1 MTIGMNDFSPM
12 MTGRDQS
19 PEVGASVYKLLRV
32 SPSDLA
38 FSKQTDKLAEIIDF
52 ASGFEDA
59 IYLMKM
65 AMSKKP
71 SDVSPID
78 FIHGYVSLQRDRV
91 NYTKKMSQIKK
102 ELAMYE

>member
-1 MTIGMNDFSPM
+1 M
-12 MTGRDQS
+12 MTGHDAS
-19 PEVGASVYKLLRV
+19 PEVGANVYKLLRV
-32 SPSDLA
+32 SPTDLA

-65 AMSKKP
+65 AMTKKP
-71 SDVSPID
+71 MDVSPID
-78 FIHGYVSLQRDRV
+78 FIHGYVQTHRDHVSTTR
-91 NYTKKMSQIKK
+91 KLAQLKK